1 MMNRYNADGRKLQEK
16 VISGSSVT
24 QRDYLGIFIY
34 ENGGLK
40 KILFEGGYNN
50 GTWYIIE
57 GKSILL
63 DEIISTH
70 LENLFRSENNLPLRQ
85 RYSNGGPLIIDKNR
99 GSIYY
104 NNDNQTYFRRVKKSE
119 RYIY

>member
-1 MMNRYNADGRKLQEK
+1 MMNRYNADGRKIQEK
-16 VISGSSVT
+16 VISGSSVA

-34 ENGGLK
+34 ENGELK